1 MGDAKRRKASGNYP
15 DTTKPKPAA
24 LGAKS
29 DGGGET
35 FTWEVLGDL
44 AAHPKSD
51 AVIQL
56 LEQLKRKHEGSGGNT
71 MLVTLEQPAAGWPQA
86 VPPVPACGPWLA
98 LQASWACRGRIARS
112 IGQPLLSPLLGP
124 LQGVEPPKLSL

>member
-15 DTTKPKPAA
+15 DTTKPKPAVQ
-24 LGAKS
+24 GAKS

-56 LEQLKRKHEGSGGNT
+56 LEQLKRRYEGFGGNT
-71 MLVTLEQPAAGWPQA
+71 MLVTLERPARTPIIKARVTGMGAFMGLIGGMQDLGLVDRLENA
-86 VPPVPACGPWLA
+86 SGPE
-98 LQASWACRGRIARS
+98 RGIDAAFS
-112 IGQPLLSPLLGP
+112 
-124 LQGVEPPKLSL
+124 